1 MKQNFDNAGFAN
13 VQAHVLNLGPSA
25 RLVVTNHIRTDI
37 GEWLLDTFEMSSS
50 QQAQLADLSSTFKQ
64 QIADAVAD
72 SWDPGQLIL
81 FDKQVQPINGF
92 SSEEQTPKDVVLEK
106 MGVTSQNVQSQAI
119 SESQQ
124 VSIRIQYR

>member
-13 VQAHVLNLGPSA
+13 TQANVLNLPPA
-25 RLVVTNHIRTDI
+25 VRLVVTNRIRTDI
-37 GEWLLDTFEMSSS
+37 DGWLLDTFEMSSS
-50 QQAQLADLSSTFKQ
+50 QQVQLEDLSPAFKQ

-72 SWDPGQLIL
+72 SWDAGQLVL
-81 FDKQVQPINGF
+81 FDKQVQPYKSRSG
-92 SSEEQTPKDVVLEK
+92 EEQTPKDVVLEK
-106 MGVTSQNVQSQAI
+106 MGITSQNVQSQAI